1 MAQKIQQLLIFF
13 KLIIPD
19 MTPEEVQYVDDALL
33 KTYGNFGITHKNKSL
48 LDPNDKKKYRKM
60 PILSD
65 VYSELEKMGAPANRL
80 CRLLTRYTTGSA
92 SSFNAQTNVNL
103 NNKFVVLDVSD
114 AQKDFL
120 PVAMFLAL
128 DYVWDK
134 CKENRNVNKCVF
146 IDETWR
152 LVCSDAPI
160 EAANFVVEIFRT
172 IRGFGGSAVAATQ
185 NIADFFSAG
194 IGTAIIGNAK
204 IKMILRSE
212 KEEANA
218 IADAIGLTDEELKRV
233 KTMDRGTCLLT
244 ANENHIFIN
253 VKATDTEEYLI
264 TTDPKARAAAKRRIE
279 QKRTCAAFRR

>member
-1 MAQKIQQLLIFF
+1 M
-13 KLIIPD
+13 
-19 MTPEEVQYVDDALL
+19 
-33 KTYGNFGITHKNKSL
+33 
-48 LDPNDKKKYRKM
+48 R
-60 PILSD
+60 
-65 VYSELEKMGAPANRL
+65 R
-80 CRLLTRYTTGSA
+80 
-92 SSFNAQTNVNL
+92 
-103 NNKFVVLDVSD
+103 
-114 AQKDFL
+114 KDFL

-212 KEEANA
+212 K
-218 IADAIGLTDEELKRV
+218 GSKR
-233 KTMDRGTCLLT
+233 DCGCDWSDRRGTQACK
-244 ANENHIFIN
+244 NHGPWN
-253 VKATDTEEYLI
+253 LSPDRK
-264 TTDPKARAAAKRRIE
+264 
-279 QKRTCAAFRR
+279 

>member
-1 MAQKIQQLLIFF
+1 M
-13 KLIIPD
+13 
-19 MTPEEVQYVDDALL
+19 
-33 KTYGNFGITHKNKSL
+33 
-48 LDPNDKKKYRKM
+48 
-60 PILSD
+60 
-65 VYSELEKMGAPANRL
+65 
-80 CRLLTRYTTGSA
+80 
-92 SSFNAQTNVNL
+92 
-103 NNKFVVLDVSD
+103 
-114 AQKDFL
+114 
-120 PVAMFLAL
+120 
-128 DYVWDK
+128 
-134 CKENRNVNKCVF
+134 
-146 IDETWR
+146 
-152 LVCSDAPI
+152 VCSDAPI

>member
-1 MAQKIQQLLIFF
+1 
-13 KLIIPD
+13 

-48 LDPNDKKKYRKM
+48 LDPNNKKKYRKM